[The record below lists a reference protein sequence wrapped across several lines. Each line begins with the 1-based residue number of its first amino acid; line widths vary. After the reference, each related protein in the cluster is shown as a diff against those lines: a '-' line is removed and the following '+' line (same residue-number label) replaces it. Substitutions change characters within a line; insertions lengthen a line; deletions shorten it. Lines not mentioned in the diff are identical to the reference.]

1 MTDSVFLSD
10 TPDPMAFLSPAMLLF
25 IVLIVFLLVYS
36 LTIDGEVMGL
46 GFIFV
51 EFVFGLVSFPKVVP
65 FESLVFSG
73 SLVFSF
79 DLLTVGLLVGCVFSG
94 SLVFSFDL
102 LTVGLL
108 LFTFEVKGIDSL
120 LF

>member
-1 MTDSVFLSD
+1 
-10 TPDPMAFLSPAMLLF
+10 
-25 IVLIVFLLVYS
+25 
-36 LTIDGEVMGL
+36 
-46 GFIFV
+46 
-51 EFVFGLVSFPKVVP
+51 
-65 FESLVFSG
+65 
-73 SLVFSF
+73 
-79 DLLTVGLLVGCVFSG
+79 LTVGLLVGCVFSG